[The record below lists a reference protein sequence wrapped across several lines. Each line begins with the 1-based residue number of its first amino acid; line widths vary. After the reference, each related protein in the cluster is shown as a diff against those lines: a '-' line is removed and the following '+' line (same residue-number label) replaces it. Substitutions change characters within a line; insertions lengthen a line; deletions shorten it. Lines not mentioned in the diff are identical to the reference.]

1 MILSTHAV
9 VGGAIA
15 SLFPSHP
22 ILVAVLG
29 FTSHFVIDAIPH
41 WDYPLKSISVKPNAN
56 NWALKINRPLF
67 RDLALIGFDACIGIV
82 LTLLLFASPS
92 TIGVVALGALAGMLP
107 DALQIVHSLYP
118 REPLGTLQ
126 QFHRWIHTKRHLA
139 WKLGASSQAIFAAVV
154 AGAALLR

>member
-56 NWALKINRPLF
+56 NWALKINRRLF

-82 LTLLLFASPS
+82 LTLLLFASPG
-92 TIGVVALGALAGMLP
+92 TIEVVALGALAGMLP
-107 DALQIVHSLYP
+107 DAFQIVHSLYP

>member
-15 SLFPSHP
+15 SWFPTHP
-22 ILVAVLG
+22 IRVATLT
-29 FTSHFVIDAIPH
+29 FASHFVIDAIPH

-56 NWALKINRPLF
+56 NWALKINRRLF
-67 RDLALIGFDACIGIV
+67 SDLALISFDACFGIV
-82 LTLLLFASPS
+82 LTLLLLASPS

-107 DALQIVHSLYP
+107 DSFQIVHSLYP

-126 QFHRWIHTKRHLA
+126 QFHRWI
-139 WKLGASSQAIFAAVV
+139 
-154 AGAALLR
+154 